1 MTDLF
6 SGLTQEIISGIAL
19 GSIYALIALGFTMI
33 FKATE
38 VVNFAQGELMMVGAY
53 VNFFFVTTFL
63 STTGNPTAWT
73 FLVALGGSMIFSVL
87 FGYIL
92 DFIIN
97 KPLKDEPIFS
107 IIMATLSL
115 AIILRA
121 VVAIIAGPISLMPF
135 SPFGDSAMS
144 PSGSGK
150 TTLLNCISGL
160 DVPTAG
166 EYLFDRIPVTGN
178 SEDLTTFRRKNVGYV
193 FQFFNL
199 LQDLTVLENVLL
211 IQELSGQ
218 RNAERAKE
226 VLRLVGLDSEIDRFP
241 SEISGG
247 QQQRVAIARSIAKN
261 PKLLLGDE
269 LTGNLDTETSAKVM
283 DVLTEACKSEGIT
296 TVMVTHDE
304 SLAKYATRVVRL
316 DSGKI
321 QSDEKVN

>member
-1 MTDLF
+1 MIQLNSVQRHYVMESETIRALD
-6 SGLTQEIISGIAL
+6 GI
-19 GSIYALIALGFTMI
+19 
-33 FKATE
+33 
-38 VVNFAQGELMMVGAY
+38 
-53 VNFFFVTTFL
+53 
-63 STTGNPTAWT
+63 
-73 FLVALGGSMIFSVL
+73 
-87 FGYIL
+87 
-92 DFIIN
+92 
-97 KPLKDEPIFS
+97 
-107 IIMATLSL
+107 TLSIKEGER
-115 AIILRA
+115 IILL
-121 VVAIIAGPISLMPF
+121 G
-135 SPFGDSAMS
+135 

-160 DVPTAG
+160 DTPTSG
-166 EYLFDRIPVTGN
+166 EYLFDGIPVTGN

-218 RNAERAKE
+218 RDVNRARE
-226 VLRLVGLDSEIDRFP
+226 VLSLVGLEGEIDRFP

-283 DVLTEACKSEGIT
+283 DVLTEACKKENIT

-321 QSDEKVN
+321 KSDEQVN

>member
-1 MTDLF
+1 MSSETIKALD
-6 SGLTQEIISGIAL
+6 GINLNIPAGERVVLL
-19 GSIYALIALGFTMI
+19 G
-33 FKATE
+33 
-38 VVNFAQGELMMVGAY
+38 
-53 VNFFFVTTFL
+53 
-63 STTGNPTAWT
+63 
-73 FLVALGGSMIFSVL
+73 
-87 FGYIL
+87 
-92 DFIIN
+92 
-97 KPLKDEPIFS
+97 
-107 IIMATLSL
+107 
-115 AIILRA
+115 
-121 VVAIIAGPISLMPF
+121 
-135 SPFGDSAMS
+135 

-160 DVPTAG
+160 DIPTG
-166 EYLFDRIPVTGN
+166 GSYLFEGNAVTGN

-218 RNAERAKE
+218 RDVNRAKE
-226 VLRLVGLDSEIDRFP
+226 VLSLVGLEGEIDRFP

-283 DVLTEACKSEGIT
+283 DVLTEACEKENIT

-304 SLAKYATRVVRL
+304 SLAKYATRVIRL
-316 DSGKI
+316 DSGKVK
-321 QSDEKVN
+321 SDEQVS

>member
-1 MTDLF
+1 MIQLNDVHRHYVMASETIRALD
-6 SGLTQEIISGIAL
+6 GI
-19 GSIYALIALGFTMI
+19 
-33 FKATE
+33 
-38 VVNFAQGELMMVGAY
+38 
-53 VNFFFVTTFL
+53 
-63 STTGNPTAWT
+63 
-73 FLVALGGSMIFSVL
+73 
-87 FGYIL
+87 
-92 DFIIN
+92 
-97 KPLKDEPIFS
+97 
-107 IIMATLSL
+107 TLSIKEGER
-115 AIILRA
+115 IILL
-121 VVAIIAGPISLMPF
+121 G
-135 SPFGDSAMS
+135 

-160 DVPTAG
+160 DPPTSG
-166 EYLFDRIPVTGN
+166 EYLFDGIPVTGN

-218 RNAERAKE
+218 RDVNRAKE
-226 VLRLVGLDSEIDRFP
+226 VLSLVGLEGEIDRFP

-283 DVLTEACKSEGIT
+283 NVLTEACKKENIT
-296 TVMVTHDE
+296 TIMVTHDE
-304 SLAKYATRVVRL
+304 SLSKYATRAIHL

-321 QSDEKVN
+321 VSDERVS

>member
-1 MTDLF
+1 MIQLNKVRRHYVMASETIRALD
-6 SGLTQEIISGIAL
+6 GI
-19 GSIYALIALGFTMI
+19 
-33 FKATE
+33 
-38 VVNFAQGELMMVGAY
+38 
-53 VNFFFVTTFL
+53 
-63 STTGNPTAWT
+63 
-73 FLVALGGSMIFSVL
+73 
-87 FGYIL
+87 
-92 DFIIN
+92 
-97 KPLKDEPIFS
+97 
-107 IIMATLSL
+107 TLSIKEGER
-115 AIILRA
+115 IILL
-121 VVAIIAGPISLMPF
+121 G
-135 SPFGDSAMS
+135 

-160 DVPTAG
+160 DTPTTG
-166 EYLFDRIPVTGN
+166 EYLFDGIPVTGN

-218 RNAERAKE
+218 RDVNRARE
-226 VLRLVGLDSEIDRFP
+226 VLSLVGLEGEIDRFP

-283 DVLTEACKSEGIT
+283 NVLTEACKKENIT
-296 TVMVTHDE
+296 TIMVTHDE
-304 SLAKYATRVVRL
+304 SLSKYATRAIHL

-321 QSDEKVN
+321 VSDDRVSSE